1 MRSRNKN
8 LLAYLCALTLLFS
21 YVEMILPRVFPFFR
35 LGLANAVILLAL
47 DLRFDSFL
55 ILAVLKALAAS
66 LMGGTLF
73 SPFFLI
79 SLVQSV
85 TSALVMK
92 ILYKLISKKIISIY
106 GISVVGSAVSAFVQI
121 LLAGLYLGQG
131 TFALLGPML
140 LFNTASGIVT
150 ALFSEK
156 SGIKETVV
164 QMQNDCGK
172 IIIPQ
177 NVSESEKKRGGGASQ
192 FLLAFILIT
201 ASASVFFIKNLIAL
215 VILFILSLA
224 AQRLAK
230 RRIFILPHIS
240 LWIFIFISAAF
251 VPNGKVLFKLW
262 NISVTE
268 GALLMAVRKALT
280 LSTVSALSQCAFS
293 LRPGKE
299 SLIGLSLEDFR
310 IMSDSFRKAEG
321 SLFKKITCALNLEV
335 SSE

>member
-55 ILAVLKALAAS
+55 MLAVLKALAAS

-85 TSALVMK
+85 ISALVMK
-92 ILYKLISKKIISIY
+92 ILYKLISKKFISIY
-106 GISVVGSAVSAFVQI
+106 GISVAGSAVSALIQI

-156 SGIKETVV
+156 SGIKETVGK
-164 QMQNDCGK
+164 MQNDCGK

-177 NVSESEKKRGGGASQ
+177 NVSESEKERGGGVTQ
-192 FLLAFILIT
+192 FLLAFILI
-201 ASASVFFIKNLIAL
+201 ASSASVFFIKNLIAL

-299 SLIGLSLEDFR
+299 SLIGLSLEYFR

>member
-1 MRSRNKN
+1 MYTK
-8 LLAYLCALTLLFS
+8 YF
-21 YVEMILPRVFPFFR
+21 
-35 LGLANAVILLAL
+35 
-47 DLRFDSFL
+47 
-55 ILAVLKALAAS
+55 
-66 LMGGTLF
+66 
-73 SPFFLI
+73 
-79 SLVQSV
+79 
-85 TSALVMK
+85 K
-92 ILYKLISKKIISIY
+92 I
-106 GISVVGSAVSAFVQI
+106 
-121 LLAGLYLGQG
+121 
-131 TFALLGPML
+131 
-140 LFNTASGIVT
+140 
-150 ALFSEK
+150 
-156 SGIKETVV
+156 
-164 QMQNDCGK
+164 
-172 IIIPQ
+172 
-177 NVSESEKKRGGGASQ
+177 
-192 FLLAFILIT
+192 
-201 ASASVFFIKNLIAL
+201 

-230 RRIFILPHIS
+230 RKIFILPHIS

-299 SLIGLSLEDFR
+299 SLIGLSLEYFR

>member
-55 ILAVLKALAAS
+55 ILAVLKAIAAS

-92 ILYKLISKKIISIY
+92 ILYKLISKKFISIY
-106 GISVVGSAVSAFVQI
+106 GISVAGSAVSAFVQI

-164 QMQNDCGK
+164 EMQNDCGK

-177 NVSESEKKRGGGASQ
+177 NVSESEKERGGGAQ

-201 ASASVFFIKNLIAL
+201 SSASVFFIKNLIAL

-224 AQRLAK
+224 AQRLSK

-240 LWIFIFISAAF
+240 LWIFIFISAVF
-251 VPNGKVLFKLW
+251 IPNGKVLFKLW

-299 SLIGLSLEDFR
+299 SLIGLSLEYFR